1 MADLDDEKAAQHVH
15 PDKPDRT
22 GETSPAAD
30 PNENQPGEP
39 QHETNTEFDGQQ

>member
-1 MADLDDEKAAQHVH
+1 MADLDDEKAAQNVH

-22 GETSPAAD
+22 NDPAPSAD
-30 PNENQPGEP
+30 PNDNEPGRP